1 MYNHEVNGLN
11 VKADIIVDG
20 EQLVEI
26 RKNVFSKY
34 KNEKID
40 GFRKGHAPEDVIEK
54 TYKKHIDQDI
64 LSEVINTEVEKL
76 IEENNFKILAGLD
89 VKDYSITND
98 QVKVSVS
105 FELRP
110 EVKLSQYK
118 GLNINVDV
126 KEVTKEDIDK
136 TVENILNSNKTLE
149 QIIDRTDAKDGDI
162 ANINFEGFVDGV
174 AFDGGKAENHD
185 LKLGSKSFIDTF
197 EEQIVGKNIGDEFD
211 VNVKFPDE
219 YHAENLKG
227 KQAVFKVKL
236 NELKQEKEATLT
248 DEIAKK
254 YGFETVDSLLAD
266 IKTGLEE
273 KNAKDAENEKIPK
286 DCRLYCRKHRS

>member
-20 EQLVEI
+20 EQLAEI
-26 RKNVFSKY
+26 RKNVLSKY
-34 KNEKID
+34 KNEKVD

-89 VKDYSITND
+89 VKDYSITNE

-105 FELRP
+105 FELKP

-185 LKLGSKSFIDTF
+185 LKLGSKTFIDTF
-197 EEQIVGKNIGDEFD
+197 EEQIVGKNVGDEFD

-219 YHAENLKG
+219 YHAENLK
-227 KQAVFKVKL
+227 
-236 NELKQEKEATLT
+236 
-248 DEIAKK
+248 
-254 YGFETVDSLLAD
+254 
-266 IKTGLEE
+266 
-273 KNAKDAENEKIPK
+273 
-286 DCRLYCRKHRS
+286 R